1 MFSHPE
7 HRHPISFPDGYPRM
21 RYLRLLKSLIAVVAL
36 SLAASHAY
44 ADQPAVIRIGVAQQG
59 TGDPPTFGGS
69 PAATVQLQQSLEKE
83 FAADGIKVEW
93 LFFKGAGP
101 AVNEAI
107 ADNSLDFAFQGDLP
121 AVLARANGL
130 KTHLLLVSGA
140 RVGIKIAVPAD
151 SDVHSIKDLK
161 GRRVSIFRGTNLQLV
176 ADNALAANQLNE
188 RDLHVINLDF
198 ASSLAA
204 LASKGIDASVND
216 YHVYKLRDQ
225 GLAKVVY
232 ESQNDGPQ
240 FTRQSHLL
248 VLDDFDHAHPDIVQ
262 RVVNVFVKGSQWS
275 SDEANRDA
283 LFKLWAKS
291 GVPYSSWQAEFANQ
305 TLKDRNSPL
314 VDPFI
319 VARYKAVAADAL
331 KLKLIRQPVEV
342 DGWFETKYLDNA
354 LHAQKLDRYWTRYD
368 AAGKP
373 LS

>member
-1 MFSHPE
+1 
-7 HRHPISFPDGYPRM
+7 M
-21 RYLRLLKSLIAVVAL
+21 RYFRLLKSFVAVAAL
-36 SLAASHAY
+36 SLATGHAY
-44 ADQPAVIRIGVAQQG
+44 ADKPAVIRIGVAQQG

-107 ADNSLDFAFQGDLP
+107 ADKSLDFAFQGDLP

-130 KTHLLLVSGA
+130 KTHLLIASGV
-140 RVGIKIAVPAD
+140 RTGIKIAVPPD
-151 SDVHSIKDLK
+151 SDVRSIKDLK

-176 ADNALAANQLNE
+176 ADNALAANQLEE
-188 RDLHVINLDF
+188 RDLRVINLDT

-216 YHVYKLRDQ
+216 YHLYKLRDQ
-225 GLAKVVY
+225 GLAKIIY

-248 VLDDFDHAHPDIVQ
+248 VLDDFDQAHPDVVQ
-262 RVVNVFVKGSQWS
+262 RVVNVFVQGAQWS
-275 SDEANRDA
+275 SDEANRAA

-291 GVPYSSWQAEFANQ
+291 GISESSWQAEFANQ
-305 TLKDRNSPL
+305 PLKDHNSPL
-314 VDPFI
+314 IDPFI
-319 VARYKAVAADAL
+319 VARYKAVAQDAL
-331 KLKLIRQPVEV
+331 RLKLIRQPVDV
-342 DGWFETKYLDNA
+342 DGWFDTRYLDNA
-354 LHAQKLDRYWTRYD
+354 LRAQKLDHYWIRYD

-373 LS
+373 IG

>member
-1 MFSHPE
+1 
-7 HRHPISFPDGYPRM
+7 M
-21 RYLRLLKSLIAVVAL
+21 RYFRFLKSLLMFTAL
-36 SLAASHAY
+36 SLTAVHAY
-44 ADQPAVIRIGVAQQG
+44 ADKPSVIRIGVAQQG
-59 TGDPPTFGGS
+59 AGDPPTFGGS
-69 PAATVQLQQSLEKE
+69 PAATVQIQQLLEKE

-107 ADNSLDFAFQGDLP
+107 ADKSLDFAFQGDLP
-121 AVLARANGL
+121 AVLARANGI
-130 KTHLLLVSGA
+130 KTHILLQSGV
-140 RVGIKIAVPAD
+140 RVGIKIAVPPD
-151 SDVHSIKDLK
+151 SDIRSLKDLK

-176 ADNALAANQLNE
+176 ADNALAANQLDE
-188 RDLHVINLDF
+188 RDLRVINLDA

-225 GLAKVVY
+225 GLAKVIY

-248 VLDDFDHAHPDIVQ
+248 VLDDFEHAHPDIVQ
-262 RVVNVFVKGSQWS
+262 RVVTQFVKGAQWS

-291 GVPYSSWQAEFANQ
+291 GVTVASWQAEFANQ
-305 TLKDRNSPL
+305 KLKDRNSPL
-314 VDPFI
+314 IDPFI
-319 VARYKAVAADAL
+319 VARYKSVSQDAL
-331 KLKLIRQPVEV
+331 RLKLIRQPVEV
-342 DGWFETKYLDNA
+342 DSWFEPRYLDEA
-354 LHAQKLDRYWTRYD
+354 LRTLKLQNYWTRYD

-373 LS
+373 FG